1 MTYTADNKTRQAYD
15 NFKQFDADTQLALL
29 WYGYLDI
36 KDQLHPAPPIDV
48 EVTSKAIFDQ
58 IQALP
63 QDQQL
68 QAQRDIINC
77 ANNQIGQ
84 AYSALNSSSKLELW
98 LMLAQGM
105 ENGSIIG
112 FPSNYQLPSET
123 NNFVEQIK
131 GLDFEQ
137 RINFTKSAVM
147 GMGAKPI
154 DN

>member
-1 MTYTADNKTRQAYD
+1 MTYTADNTTKQALQ
-15 NFKQFDADTQLALL
+15 NFQQFDVDTQLALL

-58 IQALP
+58 IQEMP
-63 QDQQL
+63 HDQQL
-68 QAQRDIINC
+68 QAQRDIISC
-77 ANNQIGQ
+77 SNNQIGQ
-84 AYSALNSSSKLELW
+84 TYSALNSSSKLELW

-112 FPSNYQLPSET
+112 VPSNYKLPSET
-123 NNFVEQIK
+123 DSFVEQIK

-147 GMGAKPI
+147 AMGAKPI
-154 DN
+154 NN